1 MIHMGDLLMTTAHL
15 NPLWV
20 PAVDD
25 YPMTSIEQ
33 KKKWLE
39 YGFSHQSQFIFYHDP
54 YYALVQWDK
63 SGEKIVKSS
72 PRDKEPLIPYSEDY
86 MI

>member
-1 MIHMGDLLMTTAHL
+1 
-15 NPLWV
+15 
-20 PAVDD
+20 
-25 YPMTSIEQ
+25 MTSIEQ

-63 SGEKIVKSS
+63 SGEKIVKSIL
-72 PRDKEPLIPYSEDY
+72 RDKEPLIPYSGDH